1 MRGVQVK
8 RLFLMFLFPVLIYG
22 QEGRVLCQKLN
33 LQPGTKASIQWERIF
48 KSEARQKRL
57 GIDKLTERE
66 KKVLEVYLLEH
77 AADSAHPMVPGL

>member
-1 MRGVQVK
+1 MDKREECCVKNSIYSRVQ
-8 RLFLMFLFPVLIYG
+8 
-22 QEGRVLCQKLN
+22 LCQKLN